1 MNGNLCLRN
10 SDDDINPKK
19 ESDICYKSLYFWIVR
34 ENKTF
39 NEQERVLKLWMTRM
53 FSKHLSPRG
62 ERAP

>member
-10 SDDDINPKK
+10 SDDDINPYK
-19 ESDICYKSLYFWIVR
+19 ESNFCFWIVR

-39 NEQERVLKLWMTRM
+39 NEQERVFKLWMTRM